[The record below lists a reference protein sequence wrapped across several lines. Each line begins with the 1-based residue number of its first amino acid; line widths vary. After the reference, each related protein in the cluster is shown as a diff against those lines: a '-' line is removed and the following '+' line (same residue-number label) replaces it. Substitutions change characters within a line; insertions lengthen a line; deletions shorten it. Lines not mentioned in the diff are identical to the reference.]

1 MSSDGFGRYFDM
13 YMEDLDPQ
21 VVYELEF
28 QITEAGRD
36 YFITNQGFR
45 FKVVP

>member
-1 MSSDGFGRYFDM
+1 M

-21 VVYELEF
+21 EVYELEF
-28 QITEAGRD
+28 QITEANRD
-36 YFITNQGFR
+36 YFITNEGFR